1 MITTQDFEK
10 FIVYS
15 EDEAYQF
22 CYITI
27 KEQSFYED
35 FASYI
40 LDFNMIK
47 KHAAINLDI
56 TTELTLRDYNE
67 ILNRLISFV
76 DYEKI
81 YDIAQF
87 DDSIIQILDEEYLK
101 DGADLRKDKWSR
113 IGEYIFNII
122 LDSFFNLDCVV
133 RKFALN
139 TSRNMPVYG
148 IDTVHCSLKN
158 RIFYFGES
166 KMVDSID
173 NGINLIKKS
182 LENYEAQISNEYYT
196 IKNNNFTRSTEFL
209 KLFDECLL
217 RCLKFTELIEYI
229 GLSSIGIPVFV
240 SHGGTYDVETVFKK
254 MRNIPNKP
262 LFNLETKYFLI
273 SVPILDKNRF
283 RDSFINVVKEKIKEC
298 EKCIKKTT

>member
-101 DGADLRKDKWSR
+101 DGADLRKDKWGR

-148 IDTVHCSLKN
+148 IDTVHCSLEN